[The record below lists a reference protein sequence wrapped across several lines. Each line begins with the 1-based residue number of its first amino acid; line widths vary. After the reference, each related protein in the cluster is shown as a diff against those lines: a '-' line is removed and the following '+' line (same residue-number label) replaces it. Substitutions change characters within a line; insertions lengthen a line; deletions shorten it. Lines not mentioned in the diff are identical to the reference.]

1 MAQEQEKLDTE
12 EAVALTMLA
21 DVVTDNP
28 DSVKTIL
35 AQHGEDATGD
45 PEIDFLKILAL
56 TEERGRYFTEDFE
69 KMTAEKCKYFGTALA
84 LTVASKLGDKLKDKI
99 KDKIEQRK
107 EEGKGGKIKDLL
119 KKVFGKK
126 DDGSSKT
133 PQEIADDEDA
143 KKLARLG
150 GSGGED
156 KPEDDKP
163 KPKPI
168 LGMHPAL
175 FFSLLTII
183 ILVIIFLIIRG
194 MRKKKK
200 PSEGKA

>member
-1 MAQEQEKLDTE
+1 MAEEKLNTE
-12 EAVALTMLA
+12 EAVALTMLG
-21 DVVTDNP
+21 DVVVDNP
-28 DSVKTIL
+28 EAVKEIL
-35 AQHGEDATGD
+35 AQHGEEATGN

-69 KMTAEKCKYFGTALA
+69 KMAAKEFKYFGTGLA

-99 KDKIEQRK
+99 KDKIEKRR

-126 DDGSSKT
+126 EDGTSKT

-143 KKLARLG
+143 QKLARLG
-150 GSGGED
+150 GGGGDENT
-156 KPEDDKP
+156 PESDKP

-175 FFSLLTII
+175 FFSILTII

-194 MRKKKK
+194 MRKKTKK
-200 PSEGKA
+200 KDGEAK